1 MKMGTRGR
9 APQPVAGIPRRP
21 VLLATLAACAS
32 LTVPACMPEPV
43 IKRTALIPAPYL
55 PSRTGAPLDDLQVR
69 IQGEVNPVRL
79 STGEDPVSS
88 TIHDTV
94 LLGDPGL
101 LVPQAEL
108 GASVYFAPIRYIEIG
123 AQFHVAS
130 WRWSRA
136 NKNGVLDFPDGEK
149 RNVWQSG
156 FGLRGNLPIRR
167 IDLTFSPILEIN
179 FVHVPEATFV
189 RDSATNR
196 YRFDGMY
203 ESFWTYPAFFL
214 QVDKGFLES
223 RLHLQFLVGLERTLT
238 NTGFDVSDPGH
249 STVRSALAV
258 PIGLGLE
265 FTWEWFAIGATF
277 FYPVAVGDNLEAG
290 TFGPSLALRIG
301 TILGGRPRSELP
313 PAYQDPVPRERRHRR
328 DRHAAPVEPLP
339 PEPAPAPVPIE
350 PAPADTAPT
359 PIPPPPPADDEP
371 PPYETAPPPSGP

>member
-1 MKMGTRGR
+1 M
-9 APQPVAGIPRRP
+9 RRTAH
-21 VLLATLAACAS
+21 LLALALLVAS
-32 LTVPACMPEPV
+32 ACMPEPV

-69 IQGEVNPVRL
+69 IQGEANPVRL
-79 STGEDPVSS
+79 STGDDPVAS
-88 TIHDTV
+88 TIHDNV
-94 LLGDPGL
+94 AYGDPGL

-108 GASVYFAPIRYIEIG
+108 GASVYFAPIRYFEFG

-136 NKNGVLDFPDGEK
+136 NKNGVLDFPDGQK
-149 RNVWQSG
+149 RDVWQSG

-189 RDSATNR
+189 RDSRSGA

-238 NTGFDVSDPGH
+238 NTGFDTSDPGH

-265 FTWEWFAIGATF
+265 FTWKWFAVGATF

-313 PAYQDPVPRERRHRR
+313 PAYQDPAPRERRHRR
-328 DRHAAPVEPLP
+328 DRHAAPPEAAPVPVPVPVPVPEPMP
-339 PEPAPAPVPIE
+339 DAAPAPAPAPEPAPL
-350 PAPADTAPT
+350 
-359 PIPPPPPADDEP
+359 DDDSP
-371 PPYETAPPPSGP
+371 PPYETGPQPAP